1 MSGSV
6 RAAVKVD
13 VERTELQSFE
23 RPALRPESALLRVEA
38 CGVGGSDP
46 ELYRWPNHAPVIMGH
61 ESVGTIEEIGE
72 LAARRWGV
80 KPGDRVALHEYL
92 PCWHCRWCRQ
102 GDFRLCEEADFFLVK
117 DRFNTLRFGMS
128 DCRIPPHLWGGYA
141 EYLYLPFNS
150 VTHRL
155 PPDLPAELATL
166 AIPLGNGFQWAVLD
180 GGAGPGKTVLVFG
193 PGQQGLGCVFA
204 AKAAGA
210 IRVILVGHTRD
221 QSRLDLALHL
231 GADVT
236 IDAEREDLK
245 DRVRHLTAG
254 RGVDVV
260 VDTTGDP
267 TGQIAADSVA
277 LAAKGAQ
284 LNLNGLSQKVSVGDI
299 KKLYLTV
306 RAPRGHS
313 YNAVQMALDYLYAQ
327 RARLA
332 ALCSHSFG
340 LEEVDKAI
348 RATAGRAVEGAIH
361 VTVKPHA

>member
-1 MSGSV
+1 MTGRV

-13 VERTELQSFE
+13 VERTELQTFE
-23 RPALRPESALLRVEA
+23 RPRLAADTALLRVES

-46 ELYRWPNHAPVIMGH
+46 ELYRWANHAPVIMGH

-80 KPGDRVALHEYL
+80 RAGDRVALHEYL

-128 DCRIPPHLWGGYA
+128 DCRIPPHLWGGFA
-141 EYLYLPFNS
+141 EYLHLPFNA
-150 VTHRL
+150 VVHRL
-155 PPDLPAELATL
+155 PADLPAELATL

-210 IRVILVGHTRD
+210 LSVIVVGHTRD
-221 QSRLDLALHL
+221 RARLDLALHL
-231 GADVT
+231 GADVA
-236 IDAEREDLK
+236 IDAELEDLK
-245 DRVRHLTAG
+245 GRVRHLTDG

-267 TGQIAADSVA
+267 TGQIAADAVA

-284 LNLNGLSQKVSVGDI
+284 LNLNGLSRQVSIGDV
-299 KKLYLTV
+299 KRLYLTV

-313 YNAVQMALDYLYAQ
+313 YRAVQTALDYLSAQ
-327 RARLA
+327 RSRLA
-332 ALCSHSFG
+332 ALVSHSYG
-340 LEEVDKAI
+340 LDHVDTAI
-348 RATAGRAVEGAIH
+348 RATAGRGVEGAIH
-361 VTVKPHA
+361 VTVNPHA